1 MTRRGRQE
9 DYGWTRKTWSSA
21 GKGRNTRRQLLTT
34 LLKRVSRAFYLS
46 IRVLPSGMREP
57 VAIAYLLARA
67 ADTIA
72 DTPSI
77 TAERRLAHLS
87 EFREIIEGESVIH
100 AATRLSS
107 ELMGL
112 QPTPGERHLLGSLLE
127 VFELLD
133 RLDGS
138 DAKAVRSVVITL
150 TSGMAFDLAKFG
162 ETNSDEL
169 ASLETEEQLDEYCYL
184 VAGCVGEFWTD
195 ISIAHTPS
203 LLHWDAEDMRS
214 VGVRFG
220 LALQMTNILRDVPKD
235 LQMGRCYLPDTEL
248 EKAGLRADDLRD
260 VDNELRARPILSW
273 GIRRTLEYFG
283 AAEQYILSIPRRNLR
298 LRLATLWPVLIG
310 LGTLAELA
318 ASDGWLKPDTR
329 IKIPRR
335 AVYGIIALSLLC
347 GRSNALSSLLI
358 RRFRRRVQQIS
369 GHFDGAETRIS
380 K

>member
-1 MTRRGRQE
+1 MRYGRKM
-9 DYGWTRKTWSSA
+9 G
-21 GKGRNTRRQLLTT
+21 GGGRNDTCRPADSIGRNIRHQLPTT

-77 TAERRLAHLS
+77 SAEHRLAHLN
-87 EFREIIEGESVIH
+87 EFRKFIEGESDIH
-100 AATRLSS
+100 AAMLLSS
-107 ELMGL
+107 ALANL
-112 QPTPGERHLLGSLLE
+112 QPTAGERQLLDSLH
-127 VFELLD
+127 ELLKLMD
-133 RLDGS
+133 MQNES

-150 TSGMAFDLAKFG
+150 TSGMAFDLMKFG
-162 ETNSDEL
+162 ETNSGKL

-203 LLHWDAEDMRS
+203 LPHWNSEDMRS
-214 VGVRFG
+214 LGVRFG

-235 LQMGRCYLPDTEL
+235 LRMGRCYLPSSEL
-248 EKAGLRADDLRD
+248 EKAGLRPDDLRD
-260 VDNELRARPILSW
+260 AANDRRARPIMAW
-273 GIRRTLEYFG
+273 GIHRTLEYFG

-318 ASDGWLKPDTR
+318 ASDDWLNPDTR

-347 GRSNALSSLLI
+347 GRSNTLTKLWI
-358 RRFRRRVQQIS
+358 RRVRRRVEQS
-369 GHFDGAETRIS
+369 LRT
-380 K
+380 

>member
-1 MTRRGRQE
+1 MAR
-9 DYGWTRKTWSSA
+9 YGWKEGGSGTDDTCRPSDSN
-21 GKGRNTRRQLLTT
+21 GRDIRHHLLTT

-77 TAERRLAHLS
+77 TAERRLAHLN
-87 EFREIIEGESVIH
+87 EFRRIIDGESDVH

-107 ELMGL
+107 ALADL
-112 QPTPGERHLLGSLLE
+112 QPTAGERHLLGSLLE
-127 VFELLD
+127 VFDLLEG
-133 RLDGS
+133 LNES
-138 DAKAVRSVVITL
+138 DAKAVRSVVNTL
-150 TSGMAFDLAKFG
+150 ASGMAFDLMTFG
-162 ETNSDEL
+162 EPDSGSLT
-169 ASLETEEQLDEYCYL
+169 SLETEEQLDEYCYL

-195 ISIAHTPS
+195 VSIAHTSS
-203 LLHWDAEDMRS
+203 LLRWNAEVMRS
-214 VGVRFG
+214 LGVRFG
-220 LALQMTNILRDVPKD
+220 LALQLTNVLRDVPKD
-235 LQMGRCYLPDTEL
+235 LRMGRCYLPESEL

-260 VDNELRARPILSW
+260 ADSDCRARPILVW

-318 ASDGWLKPDTR
+318 TSDDWLNPDTR

-347 GRSNALSSLLI
+347 GRSNVLSRLLI
-358 RRFRRRVQQIS
+358 RRIRRRVEQSIQP
-369 GHFDGAETRIS
+369 HL
-380 K
+380 